1 MLRFVV
7 MAAGKASRMGQ
18 DKLSLP
24 WGDTTI
30 LGHVLRTLQL
40 AIQEDPRGFT
50 HQEKS
55 YEILVIAPKACSA
68 YRLDGEGNF
77 FIHDDFITSN
87 CQWIQSELGQPL
99 SQTIRSGLKD
109 YSLVEPGVCFIPG
122 DQVGMDEQI
131 LARMI
136 GFFREK
142 EPDFLVPKAI
152 EVIGSPVFFHSR
164 YISELMNLQGE
175 QGGKQVLNRYRERW
189 VSFPVSDGFFLDID
203 TMTEYLAHRPRLG

>member
-1 MLRFVV
+1 

-30 LGHVLRTLQL
+30 LGHVLRTLKL
-40 AIQEDPRGFT
+40 AIREHSRGAN
-50 HQEKS
+50 HQEVHC
-55 YEILVIAPKACSA
+55 EILVIAPKACSA
-68 YRLDGEGNF
+68 YRLGEEGNF
-77 FIHDDFITSN
+77 LIHDDFIASN

-109 YSLVEPGVCFIPG
+109 YSLDGPGICFIPG
-122 DQVGMDEQI
+122 DQVGMDEQT

-136 GFFREK
+136 QIFIE
-142 EPDFLVPKAI
+142 EVPDFLVPKAL

-189 VSFPVSDGFFLDID
+189 VSFPVPDGFFLDID
-203 TMTEYLAHRPRLG
+203 TMTEYLSHRPKLG